1 VAFANLYFGA
11 AGVAADLEAVPLA
24 WRPLIEQRAALEG
37 LDGTAVMIESIA
49 GVPGRF
55 LRLGGDGCQAARW
68 ACLARSSKAA

>member
-1 VAFANLYFGA
+1 MLLGRSDAAKDAEILVLRHEVA
-11 AGVAADLEAVPLA
+11 VRRDL
-24 WRPLIEQRAALEG
+24 LEG

-68 ACLARSSKAA
+68 ACLARSSKAAW